1 MLNPTPSVLF
11 FTLKIF
17 SATGGIEKVCKLA
30 GKALYEIYGNNLEVF
45 SMHDETQDAKD
56 NPYVPQKIYHAFAGN
71 KIMASLK
78 AIAAGRKKNIVILSH
93 INLLTVGGIIKKIN
107 PKVKL
112 ILFTHGIE
120 VWQPMSRKRKRL
132 LHGCDRVISV
142 SHFTRQKL
150 IDVQGAD
157 AAKCVVLNNCL
168 DPFLARPTPM
178 QKPADLL
185 RQYKLEKT
193 DIILMTLTRLAITE
207 RHKGYDKVIL
217 AIQSL
222 QKKQQQRIVYL
233 IAGKYTEDEK
243 KHIFQLA
250 ENAMVSVVLT
260 GFIDDHELPRYFALA
275 DMYIMPSKKE
285 GFGITF
291 IEAMYYGLPVIGG
304 NADGSIDAL
313 DNGNFGLPVNPDSIT
328 EIENAIEIMIQN
340 RAAYQVDGEKLLKKF
355 GFETYKEKLDKL
367 LMNI

>member
-30 GKALYEIYGNNLEVF
+30 GKALYEIYGNHLQVY
-45 SMHDETQDAKD
+45 SMHDAAHDAKD
-56 NPYVPQKIYHAFAGN
+56 NPYIPQKIYHAFAGN

-93 INLLTVGGIIKKIN
+93 INLLAVGGIIKKIN

-132 LHGCDRVISV
+132 LYGCDRVISV

-150 IDVQGAD
+150 IEIQGAD
-157 AAKCVVLNNCL
+157 AAKCIVLNNCL
-168 DPFLARPTPM
+168 DPFLARPTPL

-185 RQYKLEKT
+185 QQYKLEKT
-193 DIILMTLTRLAITE
+193 DLILMTLTRLAITE
-207 RHKGYDKVIL
+207 RHKGYDKVIT
-217 AIQSL
+217 AIAAV
-222 QKKQQQRIVYL
+222 QKKYSTNIVYL
-233 IAGKYTEDEK
+233 LAGKYTDDERQFILNHASKEDVK
-243 KHIFQLA
+243 
-250 ENAMVSVVLT
+250 VVLT
-260 GFIDDHELPRYFALA
+260 GFVEDNEIPHYFALA

-328 EIENAIEIMIQN
+328 EIENAIEKMIQN
-340 RAAYQVDGEKLLKKF
+340 KAGYRVDGEKLLKKF
-355 GFETYKEKLDKL
+355 GFETYKEKLGKL

>member
-185 RQYKLEKT
+185 QQYKLEKT
-193 DIILMTLTRLAITE
+193 DLILMTLTRLAITE
-207 RHKGYDKVIL
+207 RHKGYDKVIT
-217 AIQSL
+217 AIAAV
-222 QKKQQQRIVYL
+222 QKKYSTNIVYL
-233 IAGKYTEDEK
+233 LAGKYTDDERQFILNHASKEDVK
-243 KHIFQLA
+243 
-250 ENAMVSVVLT
+250 VVLT
-260 GFIDDHELPRYFALA
+260 GFVEDNEIPHYFALA

-328 EIENAIEIMIQN
+328 EIENAIEKMIQN
-340 RAAYQVDGEKLLKKF
+340 KAGYRVDGEKLLKKF
-355 GFETYKEKLDKL
+355 GFETYKEKLGKL